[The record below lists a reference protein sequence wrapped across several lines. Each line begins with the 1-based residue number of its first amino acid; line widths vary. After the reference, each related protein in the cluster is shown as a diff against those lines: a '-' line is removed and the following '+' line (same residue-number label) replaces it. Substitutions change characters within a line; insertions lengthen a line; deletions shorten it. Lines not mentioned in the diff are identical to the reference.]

1 MHNLFIHGTLR
12 RGCSNN
18 KLLSGADFIGCAE
31 TTQDYALFMV
41 DKKPLITK
49 RPVSKIKGDV
59 YSMTEDMLTMVDRLK
74 GHPRINKRELVSV
87 KLEDGKTIEA
97 WLYFHIHPL
106 RNSILIES
114 GEYTEQK
121 T

>member
-18 KLLSGADFIGCAE
+18 NLLSGADFIGSAE
-31 TTQDYALFMV
+31 TAEDYALFMV

-59 YSMTEDMLTMVDRLK
+59 YSITEEMMTMVDRLK
-74 GHPRINKRELVSV
+74 GNPRINKREVVSV

-106 RNSILIES
+106 RNSVLIES
-114 GEYTEQK
+114 GDYTEK
-121 T
+121 KA